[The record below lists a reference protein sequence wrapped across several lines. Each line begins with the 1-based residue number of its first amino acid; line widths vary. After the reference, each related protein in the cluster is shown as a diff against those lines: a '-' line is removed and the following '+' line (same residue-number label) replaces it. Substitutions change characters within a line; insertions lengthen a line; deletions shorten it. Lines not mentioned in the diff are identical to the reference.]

1 MRRNFKTSV
10 NDIGERKITTA
21 LNAIDCQVKQ
31 AIRNK
36 NQDDFIDLL
45 HQDIREVAK
54 STKKRKRTSSI
65 SKKKN
70 KKAKLAAEIPPK
82 SKNQKANE
90 SMHNKKQQKLSF
102 KNITQNSPRR
112 SVNLDLSPSMAS
124 ISDINPPI
132 LQNPSN
138 NINKKA
144 PTSRSKFKNL
154 FTQKKLFSQ
163 LPTKPANQK
172 SLTKKPLRSFT
183 KMPTK
188 TYTPITAS
196 KQYSTTSY
204 FTPSQSTTK
213 HDRYLSSLK
222 KPLPEATLAKSPS
235 TTQTQKSTNFPPINP
250 NDNNIIINRVQI
262 MNPINVPSPSFKI
275 GIPNSKPMKT
285 PIITPKQKPLRQ
297 NLASPVLS
305 KTHDSS
311 KTKIKFNGK
320 NLYSTLKHQANNK
333 TNPSSF
339 PNFFKQIANIF
350 PELKREATTS
360 HKTPD
365 PSASKTRLNSPFK
378 TPNLLSSNLNS
389 VTSDDLLPNHSHNQP
404 NHRTYTNNQT
414 PQNSSNK
421 QKLSLNLKSIFNP
434 NKPNS
439 FTFPQPVK
447 KTSNE
452 KQSKLHQMHM
462 SGKIISLMKS
472 MQKTIQHQE
481 KLISKKDQKIAQL
494 SKKVEKLEQVS
505 IKKVKLTTSRACK
518 TIENNIEN
526 ATLNQTGIAAI
537 KRLFVKITKSNLFKI
552 EKLNEVETDG
562 RLLSVG
568 ARGGSKLWLEITNRN
583 QKTLNNKFICDE
595 TLRKLE
601 NELYK
606 IIQFLGL
613 NERNLIKILEKN
625 FDTRI
630 DGPIKF
636 PSHKLWKCWAV
647 LPIPSKKLL
656 RRFINLV
663 KKEEPS
669 INLGSINCLA
679 NYEKELTLESAV
691 SEQITFLIK
700 TPTDKNELETNLY
713 EDRPYYHANA
723 IEVVTQILNLGYKY
737 KQITHHPMLPS
748 NQLTFIIKSDKFGG
762 GTETIIS
769 CINKKK
775 PNSAQ
780 TSVILEYFKAP
791 DKISNMEITLKK
803 NNKENLKKLFYH
815 TTILT
820 LLIPNSENEPQ
831 KISVLL
837 INDKD
842 TKNLE
847 LKEWVFK
854 SMLFYQNENVEDE
867 FPNGFFTTH
876 LFM

>member
-1 MRRNFKTSV
+1 MKKQMKVS
-10 NDIGERKITTA
+10 TT
-21 LNAIDCQVKQ
+21 KS
-31 AIRNK
+31 NK
-36 NQDDFIDLL
+36 NHPFKILL
-45 HQDIREVAK
+45 K
-54 STKKRKRTSSI
+54 
-65 SKKKN
+65 
-70 KKAKLAAEIPPK
+70 IPP
-82 SKNQKANE
+82 E
-90 SMHNKKQQKLSF
+90 E
-102 KNITQNSPRR
+102 
-112 SVNLDLSPSMAS
+112 AS
-124 ISDINPPI
+124 ILIYHLQSLTLI
-132 LQNPSN
+132 LPYHKIQSN

-154 FTQKKLFSQ
+154 FTQKKLFPQ
-163 LPTKPANQK
+163 LRTKPANQNT
-172 SLTKKPLRSFT
+172 LTKKPLRSFT
-183 KMPTK
+183 KMPSK
-188 TYTPITAS
+188 TYSPITSS
-196 KQYSTTSY
+196 KQYSAASY
-204 FTPSQSTTK
+204 FTPQSTTK
-213 HDRYLSSLK
+213 HNTYSPSFK
-222 KPLPEATLAKSPS
+222 KPLPKATLAKSPS
-235 TTQTQKSTNFPPINP
+235 TTKTQKSTNFPPINS
-250 NDNNIIINRVQI
+250 NDNNIIVNRVQI

-285 PIITPKQKPLRQ
+285 PIITKQKPLRQ

-305 KTHDSS
+305 KAHDSS
-311 KTKIKFNGK
+311 KSKIKFNGK
-320 NLYSTLKHQANNK
+320 NLYSTLKHQSNNK
-333 TNPSSF
+333 TKPSSF
-339 PNFFKQIANIF
+339 SNFFKQIATVF
-350 PELKREATTS
+350 PELKGEATIS

-365 PSASKTRLNSPFK
+365 PSASKTQQNSPFK
-378 TPNLLSSNLNS
+378 TPNLLSTNLNS
-389 VTSDDLLPNHSHNQP
+389 ATSDDLLPTYSHNQP
-404 NHRTYTNNQT
+404 NHRTYKNHPFLNQT
-414 PQNSSNK
+414 PQKPSNK
-421 QKLSLNLKSIFNP
+421 QKLPLNLKSIFNP
-434 NKPNS
+434 NKANS

-447 KTSNE
+447 KTSNNQ
-452 KQSKLHQMHM
+452 QSKLHHM
-462 SGKIISLMKS
+462 QQSEKIISLMQS
-472 MQKTIQHQE
+472 MQKTIQNQE
-481 KLISKKDQKIAQL
+481 NLISKKDKTIAEL
-494 SKKVEKLEQVS
+494 SNKVEKLEQVS

-518 TIENNIEN
+518 TIESNIEN
-526 ATLNQTGIAAI
+526 GKLNQTGIAAI

-583 QKTLNNKFICDE
+583 QKTLTNKFVSDE

-613 NERNLIKILEKN
+613 NEKNLIKILEKN

-630 DGPIKF
+630 EGPIKF

-748 NQLTFIIKSDKFGG
+748 NQMTFIIKSDKFGG

-780 TSVILEYFKAP
+780 TSVILEYFKGP

-803 NNKENLKKLFYH
+803 NNKENLKNLFYH